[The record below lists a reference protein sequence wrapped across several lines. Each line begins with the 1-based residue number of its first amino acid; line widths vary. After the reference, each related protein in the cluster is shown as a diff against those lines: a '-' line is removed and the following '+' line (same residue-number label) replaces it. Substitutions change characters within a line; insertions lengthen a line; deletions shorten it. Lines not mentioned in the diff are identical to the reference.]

1 MSVQNIDAVAPGASR
16 ITRSGVAVAAGL
28 AVAIAIGA
36 VVLGVSI
43 RHYIDTSVSEAV
55 MAALG
60 QVDTH
65 ARTAAVEVIRTK
77 PELVADALNQF
88 VKTQQE
94 AAARKEEEAHRAD
107 WAEMASADASIP
119 VLGEGD
125 AKVTVV
131 YFFDSSC
138 PYCKK
143 MDPLMR
149 PLTVSG
155 TGVKVIYREIP
166 ILGDASRRAAR
177 FAAAVWQLSPSNY
190 DSFHGALLAYRGQLN
205 DAVIDKIA
213 IDSLGQD
220 LALKVATA
228 ATTDRD
234 GKIEARIQH
243 ELDLAKKIGVHG
255 TPFFGIGASG
265 ASNGLT
271 FFDGATSRE
280 KFIAAIDKAKSA
292 EAK

>member
-1 MSVQNIDAVAPGASR
+1 MSDAV
-16 ITRSGVAVAAGL
+16 
-28 AVAIAIGA
+28 
-36 VVLGVSI
+36 
-43 RHYIDTSVSEAV
+43 TS
-55 MAALG
+55 ALG
-60 QVDTH
+60 QVDDR
-65 ARTAAVEVIRTK
+65 AKIAATDLIRTK

-94 AAARKEEEAHRAD
+94 EAARKEEEAHRAD
-107 WAEMASADASIP
+107 WAEMATTDASIP
-119 VLGEGD
+119 VLGDGD
-125 AKVTVV
+125 ARVTVV

-155 TGVKVIYREIP
+155 TNVKVIYREIP

-177 FAAAVWQLSPSNY
+177 FDAALWQVSPSNY
-190 DSFHGALLAYRGQLN
+190 DSFHGALLAYRGQLS

-213 IDSLGQD
+213 IDTLGED
-220 LALKVATA
+220 LALRVATA
-228 ATTDRD
+228 ATTDKD

-243 ELDLAKKIGVHG
+243 ELDLAKKFGVHG
-255 TPFFGIGASG
+255 TPFFGIGVTG
-265 ASNGLT
+265 ANKGLT

-280 KFIAAIDKAKSA
+280 KFVEAIDKARNA
-292 EAK
+292 DAK